1 MRLFLTSRAQ
11 KGIQM
16 IASFNMQAVKKHATQ
31 HNSRKHAPHYL
42 LIHNCENNEFKAYIS
57 DRKAHLEKAEKLVK
71 DKTGRAMQASSKDT
85 FWQEAVINI
94 MPNTSLIDIENLF
107 KALNKEHKGGF
118 EVSEIAIHKDEGV
131 FLDTTL
137 KASDLWFNSTK
148 KEWVHKATGKNV
160 SHRVIAYSPNQD
172 IHYDKK
178 TKEWYFDKEYTKK
191 APRMQMYFNNH
202 AHAIFNRLN
211 WKTGKM
217 VRLSKKDMTK
227 IQDLTAEHLKMVR
240 GKSKSITNSQRRNPH
255 QLKQEYKYDNDL
267 KRQHIQEIQQLR
279 AELQK
284 NNGTREDYAKLE
296 QLNRELKE
304 QIKSKDLTIESLQKQ
319 LEAHKY
325 SNTYTNGTRKLTKD
339 EVIDYLEQK
348 NGELEKEIS
357 TLKNDLELAQNHVN
371 SYLGLNRELNHELSK
386 LKTKLE
392 KLDKESNFMKYEEV
406 IKGDTKLSDTS
417 INNSEKSVNKN
428 FNS

>member
-1 MRLFLTSRAQ
+1 
-11 KGIQM
+11 M
-16 IASFNMQAVKKHATQ
+16 IASFNMQAVKKHATE

-42 LIHNCENNEFKAYIS
+42 LIHDCENNEFKAYIS
-57 DRKAHLEKAEKLVK
+57 DRKAHLEKAEKFVK
-71 DKTGRAMQASSKDT
+71 EKTGRAMQKTSKET

-94 MPNTSLIDIENLF
+94 MPDTSLKDIENLF
-107 KALNKEHKGGF
+107 TELNKEHKGGF

-148 KEWVHKATGKNV
+148 KEWIHRPTGKNV

-172 IHYDKK
+172 IHFNKQ

-202 AHAIFNRLN
+202 AHVVFNRLN

-227 IQDLTAEHLKMVR
+227 IQDLTAENLGMIR
-240 GKSKSITNSQRRNPH
+240 GQSKSKTNSQRRNPH

-267 KRQHIQEIQQLR
+267 KRQHQDEIKRLR

-296 QLNRELKE
+296 ELNRELKE
-304 QIKSKDLTIESLQKQ
+304 QIKTKDLTIETLKEQIESY
-319 LEAHKY
+319 KY
-325 SNTYTNGTRKLTKD
+325 STYTNGTRKLTKD
-339 EVIDYLEQK
+339 EVIQYLEQK

-406 IKGDTKLSDTS
+406 DTKLSDTH
-417 INNSEKSVNKN
+417 ITAPDKKENRNNQS
-428 FNS
+428 